1 MIATVLDDK
10 NIQHIDEL
18 CEEKSRIKAKLILRH
33 ITGHH
38 TAWKFPANIKECKSF
53 FTRAKVA
60 DAVPESLSDTG
71 RTMDNVISTLSG
83 EGLKALFGRES
94 VANLT
99 HTDIVLSI
107 VKLQIVDLN
116 KRDIKI
122 KVLSGGGIKPLVG
135 GSKLKFYLGDK
146 SESSKTLGSKGFVG
160 QVIRLSRVCDN
171 DITVFSRKDKKNLA
185 MGKLKQTQSIQDI
198 ELFEVRCI

>member
-1 MIATVLDDK
+1 M
-10 NIQHIDEL
+10 
-18 CEEKSRIKAKLILRH
+18 
-33 ITGHH
+33 
-38 TAWKFPANIKECKSF
+38 
-53 FTRAKVA
+53 A

-83 EGLKALFGRES
+83 YGQFGYFGNNRYFRLLLLKSINREGLKALFGRES

-99 HTDIVLSI
+99 HSDIVLSI

-146 SESSKTLGSKGFVG
+146 SESSKG
-160 QVIRLSRVCDN
+160 QQ
-171 DITVFSRKDKKNLA
+171 KKSA
-185 MGKLKQTQSIQDI
+185 H
-198 ELFEVRCI
+198 FYY

>member
-1 MIATVLDDK
+1 M
-10 NIQHIDEL
+10 
-18 CEEKSRIKAKLILRH
+18 
-33 ITGHH
+33 
-38 TAWKFPANIKECKSF
+38 
-53 FTRAKVA
+53 A

-83 EGLKALFGRES
+83 YGQYGYFGNNRYFRLLPLKSITNREGLKALFGRES

-146 SESSKTLGSKGFVG
+146 SESSKSKSDVLFILLTNGALALGSKGFVG
-160 QVIRLSRVCDN
+160 QVIRLSRVCDD